1 VTVRLPWSGTCFV
14 CGEDNPHGVAGRF
27 VVEDGAVVLR
37 TIPPVWFEGYRGQL
51 HGGIVSALLDE
62 TIGWACTLARGRFC
76 VTSEL
81 RVRFLRPIAGGGEV
95 VVRGRAVD
103 VGDRRVT
110 GRGDLLDVRGRR
122 VASAD
127 GVFVPVSHSRHARVV
142 EMLRIDGRPARPTD
156 LPMVES
162 AARRGDGGEND
173 D

>member
-1 VTVRLPWSGTCFV
+1 
-14 CGEDNPHGVAGRF
+14 
-27 VVEDGAVVLR
+27 
-37 TIPPVWFEGYRGQL
+37 
-51 HGGIVSALLDE
+51 
-62 TIGWACTLARGRFC
+62 
-76 VTSEL
+76 L